1 METEEYRASE
11 KPRVEVRWRSG
22 VGGLS
27 SSRGPDVT
35 NGSDK
40 PEEEEEEKVGYL
52 KKQSGV

>member
-1 METEEYRASE
+1 MEIGER
-11 KPRVEVRWRSG
+11 
-22 VGGLS
+22 GLS